1 MTTIVSTVAYL
12 GLEARAVEVQVQLI
26 PGLPKFIVVGLA
38 DKAVA
43 ESRERVRGAIAAMG
57 LSMPPKHI
65 VVNLSPAD
73 LPKEGTHFDLP
84 IALGLLG
91 AMGVVD
97 AETLS
102 ELVVVGELGLNGR
115 IAPSPGVLLAALH
128 ASSEGKG
135 LVCPAAQGA
144 EAAWAG
150 SIDVIAAPDLIGLLN
165 HLKGNQLIGPPQPGE
180 AAESAAGPDLRQVK
194 GQETAKRALE
204 IAAAGAHNL
213 LMIGPPGAGKS
224 LMASCLPG
232 ILPPL
237 DAGEALEVSMV
248 QSVAGTLDGGR
259 ITRARPYRAPHHSA
273 SMAALVGGGLKVR
286 PGEVSMAH
294 LGVLFLDELPEF
306 QRGVLDSLRQP
317 LETGVVSVARAN
329 AHVTFPARVQL
340 IAAMNPCRCGHLGD
354 ASLACARAPRC
365 AADYQAK
372 VSGPLLDRIDL
383 HVEVQSVSAA
393 DLVLPPPAEGSAE
406 VARRVMAARQAQARR
421 YADETARTNAEAD
434 GDLLEAVATPDDAGR
449 TLLAQASEAMR
460 LSARGYT
467 RVLRVAR
474 TIADLAGAVD
484 VGRVHV
490 AEALSY
496 RRRAPSS

>member
-26 PGLPKFIVVGLA
+26 AGLPKFLVVGLA

-102 ELVVVGELGLNGR
+102 ELIVVGELGLNGR
-115 IAPSPGVLLAALH
+115 IAASPGVLLAALH

-165 HLKGNQLIGPPQPGE
+165 HLKGNQLIGPPRPGE
-180 AAESAAGPDLRQVK
+180 AEEPGSGPDLRQVK

-259 ITRARPYRAPHHSA
+259 ITRTRPYRAPHHSA

-317 LETGVVSVARAN
+317 LETGTVSVAGAN

-340 IAAMNPCRCGHLGD
+340 VAAMNPCRCGHLGD

-393 DLVLPPPAEGSAE
+393 DLVLPPPAEGSAD
-406 VARRVMAARQAQARR
+406 VARRVAAARQVQARR
-421 YADETARTNAEAD
+421 YADEPARTNAEAD

-449 TLLAQASEAMR
+449 KLLAQASEAMR

-474 TIADLAGAVD
+474 TIADLAGAAD